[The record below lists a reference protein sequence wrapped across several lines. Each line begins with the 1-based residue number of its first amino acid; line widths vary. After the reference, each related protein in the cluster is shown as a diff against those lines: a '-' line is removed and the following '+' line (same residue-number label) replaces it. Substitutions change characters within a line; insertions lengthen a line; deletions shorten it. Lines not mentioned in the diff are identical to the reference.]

1 MVSSGSVILADG
13 ELVAEAII
21 CFDFHKMGWWFWLVL
36 LATGVAAFVWRV
48 KRAKERSNLKNN
60 TRSIMVKNKK
70 IWIIAIVLALVIPEL
85 ILAFFYYAV
94 ATQDKFENIDRSGF
108 YRSPD
113 GEIYAAIAH
122 SGRYLLKGVD
132 KDSFRVLNLPHH
144 YYYSNVAADKNNV
157 YCSTKILQGLDPKS
171 THLLGN
177 GYLTDGKTSYFCSPK
192 GEKQPGFNEFTAVMK
207 SIANVFIKSYE
218 DSSYFYKNVR
228 VDSVKLEPIFDT
240 GFAKDGSTLYYMG
253 EKLDA
258 DPKGLQFIKTLNGQ
272 KSDYFTDGRS
282 VFLDGQ
288 KLDVSYTDE
297 MREVATDPYRDTH
310 YLFEPKSGAVFAN
323 GHKFSEQAMPFTP
336 IYNEG
341 DSYIFWP
348 IFAGKDGVYFWDKSK
363 PGLEKISNFKPKG
376 KIYRFYSDLFADDE
390 SLYFLQNS
398 EEWTRSRHGRQV
410 SARLVGLYRL
420 SSKSELRKIGDVNGG
435 EYGAVFADNNKSYF
449 VGSYYDRFYMKEIAD
464 LRVVEILT
472 RPPHFQGKKLE
483 AKDIYE
489 LIKTGALVPASG
501 EEAALSRIEVEK
513 PTVILYITFGIVFIL
528 AIIFGVSKARGTKRS
543 YG

>member
-1 MVSSGSVILADG
+1 MSKKKWIILIILA
-13 ELVAEAII
+13 
-21 CFDFHKMGWWFWLVL
+21 
-36 LATGVAAFVWRV
+36 LAV
-48 KRAKERSNLKNN
+48 
-60 TRSIMVKNKK
+60 
-70 IWIIAIVLALVIPEL
+70 PEL
-85 ILAFFYYAV
+85 ILAFFYHVVAV
-94 ATQDKFENIDRSGF
+94 QDKFENIDKSSF

-122 SGRYLLKGVD
+122 SGRYLLKGAD
-132 KDSFRVLNLPHH
+132 KDSFRVLNLPHL
-144 YYYSNVAADKNNV
+144 YYYSNVGADKNSV

-171 THLLGN
+171 ARLLGN
-177 GYLTDGKTSYFCSPK
+177 GYLTDGKISYFCSAK
-192 GEKQPGFNEFTAVMK
+192 SEKKPGFNEFVA
-207 SIANVFIKSYE
+207 IIKSYE

-228 VDSVKLEPIFDT
+228 VGSVNLEPIFDM
-240 GFAKDGSTLYYMG
+240 GFAKDGNTLYYKG

-258 DPKGLQFIKTLNGQ
+258 NASGLKFIKTTKEQ
-272 KSDYFTDGRS
+272 KTDYFTDGKS
-282 VFLDGQ
+282 VFLDGV

-297 MREVATDPYRDTH
+297 MREIATDLYRDTH

-323 GHKFSEQAMPFTP
+323 GYKFSKQAMPFTP

-363 PGLEKISNFKPKG
+363 SALEEISNFKPKG
-376 KIYRFYSDLFADDE
+376 EIYRFYSDLFADDE

-420 SSKSELRKIGDVNGG
+420 TSKSELRKIGDVNGG

-449 VGSYYDRFYMKEIAD
+449 VGSYYDRFYMKEGVYEIVD
-464 LRVVEILT
+464 LRAVEILT

-489 LIKTGALVPASG
+489 LIKAGALVPASG
-501 EEAALSRIEVEK
+501 EEVAISRIEVEK
-513 PTVILYITFGIVFIL
+513 PTIILYITFGIVFVL
-528 AIIFGVSKARGTKRS
+528 AIIFGVSKARNAKRD
-543 YG
+543 YI

>member
-1 MVSSGSVILADG
+1 MKMSKKKWVIL
-13 ELVAEAII
+13 L
-21 CFDFHKMGWWFWLVL
+21 
-36 LATGVAAFVWRV
+36 VAAFV
-48 KRAKERSNLKNN
+48 A
-60 TRSIMVKNKK
+60 
-70 IWIIAIVLALVIPEL
+70 PYL
-85 ILAFFYYAV
+85 ILIFFYYV
-94 ATQDKFENIDRSGF
+94 AQSQNKFENIDSSGF
-108 YRSPD
+108 YRSPE
-113 GEIYAAIAH
+113 GEIYAEITH
-122 SGRYLLKGVD
+122 SGRYLLKGAD
-132 KDSFRVLNLPHH
+132 KDSFRVLNLPHL
-144 YYYSNVAADKNNV
+144 YYYSNVGADKNNV

-171 THLLGN
+171 ARLLGN
-177 GYLTDGKTSYFCSPK
+177 GYLTDGKISYFCSAK
-192 GEKQPGFNEFTAVMK
+192 SEKKPGFNEFAAVMK
-207 SIANVFIKSYE
+207 SVANLFIKSYE

-228 VDSVKLEPIFDT
+228 IDSVNLEPIFDM
-240 GFAKDGSTLYYMG
+240 GFAKDGNTLYYKG

-258 DPKGLQFIKTLNGQ
+258 NASGLKFIKTLSGQ
-272 KSDYFTDGRS
+272 KSDYFTDGKS
-282 VFLDGQ
+282 VFLDGV
-288 KLDVSYTDE
+288 KLDASYTDE
-297 MREVATDPYRDTH
+297 MWEITTDLYHETH

-323 GHKFSEQAMPFTP
+323 RHKFSEQAMPFTP
-336 IYNEG
+336 IYNKG

-376 KIYRFYSDLFADDE
+376 KIYIFYSDLFADDE

-420 SSKSELRKIGDVNGG
+420 TSKSELRKIGDVNGG

-449 VGSYYDRFYMKEIAD
+449 VGSYYDRFYMKEGVYEIAD
-464 LRVVEILT
+464 LRAVEILT

-501 EEAALSRIEVEK
+501 EEVALSRIEVEK

-528 AIIFGVSKARGTKRS
+528 AIIFGVSKARGAKRN